1 MELTL
6 TAKGQVTFNKG
17 LMAYLGVQPGDKISI
32 VRAPDGHL
40 DIAAAQRKTTTKEMF
55 AQLRALNEAY
65 DGEKIHLTLDD
76 IKRGI
81 EEGYAERAM
90 RGLK

>member
-6 TAKGQVTFNKG
+6 TSKGQVTFNKG

-55 AQLRALNEAY
+55 AQLRALNETY
-65 DGEKIHLTLDD
+65 DRGERHFTLDE

-81 EEGYAERAM
+81 EEGYVERAAKE
-90 RGLK
+90 LK

>member
-6 TAKGQVTFNKG
+6 TSKGQVTFNKG
-17 LMAYLGVQPGDKISI
+17 LMAHLGVQPGDKISI

-55 AQLRALNEAY
+55 VQLRALNESY
-65 DGEKIHLTLDD
+65 GRGERHFTLDG

-81 EEGYAERAM
+81 EGGYVERAKK
-90 RGLK
+90 GLR